1 VTIALEIRNL
11 TLAYGVNRVVRD
23 VSFAAEDGEAF
34 AILGPNGAGKTSI
47 LRAVSGLMRPS
58 SGDIVLRGSSISG
71 QRPHTIVANGVSH
84 VPEGRRIFP
93 EMSVLDN
100 LLVGATVKIAERKRV
115 RELLERN
122 FQLFPILKERAK
134 QPGGSLSGGQQQ
146 QLTIARGLMA
156 DPKIL
161 IVDEPT
167 LGLAPAIILTMEEM
181 FGRLLDLGLTIVIAE
196 QNAEFALK
204 ITKSGVVISN
214 GQVKFAGDVTTLRQR
229 DALKRAYL
237 GG

>member
-1 VTIALEIRNL
+1 M
-11 TLAYGVNRVVRD
+11 RD

-93 EMSVLDN
+93 EMSVVDN

>member
-1 VTIALEIRNL
+1 MSIALEIRNL

-93 EMSVLDN
+93 EMSVVDN

>member
-1 VTIALEIRNL
+1 
-11 TLAYGVNRVVRD
+11 VRD

-93 EMSVLDN
+93 EMSVVDN

>member
-1 VTIALEIRNL
+1 VSVALEVRDL
-11 TLAYGVNRVVRD
+11 TLAYGVNRVVRG
-23 VSFAAEDGEAF
+23 VSFAIEERGAF

-47 LRAVSGLMRPS
+47 LRAISGLMRPAD
-58 SGDIVLRGSSISG
+58 GAIFLQGLSISG
-71 QRPHTIVANGVSH
+71 LRPHAIVAHGVSH
-84 VPEGRRIFP
+84 VPEGRKIFP

-100 LLVGATVKIAERKRV
+100 LLVGATVVIAKRKRV

-122 FQLFPILKERAK
+122 FDLFPILKERAR

-167 LGLAPAIILTMEEM
+167 LGLAPAIIHAMEEM
-181 FGRLLDLGLTIVIAE
+181 FRRLFDLGLTIVIAE

-204 ITKSGVVISN
+204 VAKSGIVISS
-214 GQVKFAGDVTTLRQR
+214 GQLRFQGEVPALREGDLLR
-229 DALKRAYL
+229 RAYL